1 MPRSIGG
8 AGLLDHLI
16 DRCLIRIPF
25 VTVTPVLVCDFPL
38 FFRCIL
44 SLIKTLKLRI
54 FVDLH
59 PEFNDHSTPVVKFF
73 FKFVDLIVSTHPVIF
88 TAKSLQTLH
97 HHSSVPCAVK
107 NSDMSCFRQSRP
119 ETPQVMSCFLMR
131 FRACDRMNFVTARIK
146 CSCNPLDVA
155 AFSCCIPALI
165 SDDDRYFFPV
175 KTVVQFSK
183 PILQF
188 FQFFAVLIRLNLFVQ
203 RHFCQKR
210 HPH

>member
-1 MPRSIGG
+1 MPRSVGG
-8 AGLLDHLI
+8 TGLCDHLI

-25 VTVTPVLVCDFPL
+25 ITVAPVLVRDLPL

-54 FVDLH
+54 FVNLH
-59 PEFNDHSTPVVKFF
+59 PEFDDHSTPVVKFF
-73 FKFVDLIVSTHPVIF
+73 FKFVDLIVGAHPVIF

-97 HHSSVPCAVK
+97 HHSSVPGAVK

-155 AFSCCIPALI
+155 AFSRCIPTLI

-188 FQFFAVLIRLNLFVQ
+188 FQFFAVLVRLNLFV
-203 RHFCQKR
+203 
-210 HPH
+210 

>member
-25 VTVTPVLVCDFPL
+25 VTVAPVLVCDLPL

-54 FVDLH
+54 FVNLH
-59 PEFNDHSTPVVKFF
+59 PEFDDHSAPVVKFF
-73 FKFVDLIVSTHPVIF
+73 FKFVDLIVGAHPVIF

-97 HHSSVPCAVK
+97 HHSSVPGAVK
-107 NSDMSCFRQSRP
+107 YSDMSCFRQSRP
-119 ETPQVMSCFLMR
+119 ETPQVVSCFLMR
-131 FRACDRMNFVTARIK
+131 FRACDRMNFVTARVER
-146 CSCNPLDVA
+146 SCDPLDIA

-165 SDDDRYFFPV
+165 GNDDRHFFPV
-175 KTVVQFSK
+175 KTIVQLTE
-183 PILQF
+183 PVLQF
-188 FQFFAVLIRLNLFVQ
+188 FQFFAVLVRLNLFV
-203 RHFCQKR
+203 
-210 HPH
+210 